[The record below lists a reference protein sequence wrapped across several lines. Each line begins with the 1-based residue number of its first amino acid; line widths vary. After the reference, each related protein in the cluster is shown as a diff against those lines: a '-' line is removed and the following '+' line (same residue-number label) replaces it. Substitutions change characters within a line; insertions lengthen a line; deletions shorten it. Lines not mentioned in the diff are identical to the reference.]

1 MKKNLFKKFLESIGV
16 SSEIPFQEKMNL
28 AEWLESRLHL
38 SLTNMADD
46 MFGQGNVTREER
58 KVLSGAIGVALDGYH
73 QHLTDNAPQLFQRR
87 PWDEAPSDSAG
98 QQVSEAAEFVESGDQ
113 SMCVPLM
120 EKAVRADGTIPVKI
134 IQPGWGSS
142 GYYPAEVLERDGP
155 KVFKKGTK
163 MYWNHQTRQEEAERP
178 EGDLRN
184 LAAELVTDARYMA
197 NGKAGAGLYAD
208 AKVFESYK
216 SAIDDLALHIGT
228 SIRAAGKAQ
237 QGMAEGRE
245 GPVVTELSRGKSIDF
260 VTVPGAGGQ
269 IVTLFEAARGAVQ
282 NTTTESVEPNFVKES
297 NSMDEKEFGKL
308 KESVATL
315 QTTVSETKGENA
327 RLKEALAL
335 QGARDV
341 VKAALA
347 TQHLPEATKA
357 RLTESLPMIAPMKDG
372 ALDVEAFKSKIAE
385 AVKAEVEYLTSTLGL
400 GTIKGLGESA
410 NDDEGGDDVKFDE
423 SLEDAFSK
431 LGLSESAAKKA
442 AHGRK

>member
-16 SSEIPFQEKMNL
+16 SAEIPFQEKMNL

-46 MFGQGNVTREER
+46 MFGQGNVTRDER

-73 QHLTDNAPQLFQRR
+73 QHLTENAPQLFERR
-87 PWDEAPSDSAG
+87 PWDEAPSDAAG
-98 QQVSEAAEFVESGDQ
+98 QQVSEAAEFVESGAQ
-113 SMCVPLM
+113 SMCVPLI
-120 EKAVRADGTIPVKI
+120 EKAVRGDGTIPVKI

-163 MYWNHQTRQEEAERP
+163 MYWNHQTPREEAERP

-184 LAAELVTDARYMA
+184 LAAELMTDARYMA

-216 SAIDDLALHIGT
+216 SAIDDLAPHIGT
-228 SIRAAGKAQ
+228 SIRATGKAQ

-245 GPVVTELSRGKSIDF
+245 GAIVTELSRGRSIDF

-269 IVTLFEAARGAVQ
+269 IVSLFEAARGAVQ
-282 NTTTESVEPNFVKES
+282 NTTTESVGTNFVKES
-297 NSMDEKEFGKL
+297 NSMDEKEFKAL
-308 KESVATL
+308 QESVATL
-315 QTTVSETKGENA
+315 QTTVSKTTDENA

-335 QGARDV
+335 RDAKDAV
-341 VKAALA
+341 TAALA
-347 TQHLPEATKA
+347 SQSLPEATKA
-357 RLTESLPMIAPMKDG
+357 RLIESLPMAAPMKDG
-372 ALDVEAFKSKIAE
+372 ALDVEAFKAKIAE
-385 AVKAEVEYLTSTLGL
+385 VVTAEVEYLTKTLGL

-410 NDDEGGDDVKFDE
+410 SDDGGEADVKFE
-423 SLEDAFSK
+423 ETLEGAFSD
-431 LGLSESAAKKA
+431 LGLSEAAAKKA
-442 AHGRK
+442 AQGRK